1 MRKLDKIKNPFPIL
15 LIAFVF
21 YDFFKIG
28 WEGIIEMVSDPVFY
42 MIIIGLVL
50 AVLIIV
56 FIEHKISSK
65 AK

>member
-1 MRKLDKIKNPFPIL
+1 MRKLDKIKNLFPIL

-28 WEGIIEMVSDPVFY
+28 REGIIEMVSDPVFY

-50 AVLIIV
+50 TVLITL
-56 FIEHKISSK
+56 FIISKISPKSE
-65 AK
+65 